1 MMPLVSVVILNW
13 NGISL
18 LQKFIP
24 ILIKYNSCN
33 YQIYVID
40 NGSTDESIDWLE
52 KNYPNDIKLITLNEN
67 YGFSKG
73 YNEGLKQINSDYYI
87 LLNSDVAVCDKWCEP
102 LIDFLE
108 KNKDYAALQP
118 KILSFNNP
126 EYFEYAGAAGGYMD
140 KWGYP
145 FCRGRIFNTI
155 EKDTG
160 QYDDITDIFWASGA
174 CFVVRSSIYNQLG
187 GFDERFFAHM
197 EEIDLCWRIQHLGY
211 KLACVTQSKIYHL
224 GGASLQYNDPRKL
237 FLNIRNNYLMLY
249 KNLPP
254 YIFKKVYK
262 VRHFIEYLMIL
273 FYLITG
279 KFSNIKA
286 ISLAHKDFENLK
298 NYYNPNINPHT
309 TKFLYP
315 RSILIDYFLRNKK
328 KFSKLN
334 FSMSNT
340 QSQTKKIK

>member
-40 NGSTDESIDWLE
+40 NGSTDESVDWLQ
-52 KNYPNDIKLITLNEN
+52 KNYPDDIKLITLNEN
-67 YGFSKG
+67 YGFAKG
-73 YNEGLKQINSDYYI
+73 YNEGLKQIESDYYI
-87 LLNSDVAVCDKWCEP
+87 LLNSDVAVSNNWCEP

-118 KILSFNNP
+118 KILSFSNP
-126 EYFEYAGAAGGYMD
+126 EYFEYAGAAGGYVD

-174 CFVVRSSIYNQLG
+174 CFVIRSSIYNQLG

-211 KLACVTQSKIYHL
+211 KLACIPQSKIYHL
-224 GGASLQYNDPRKL
+224 GGASLQYNDPKKL

-254 YIFKKVYK
+254 YIFRKVYK
-262 VRHFIEYLMIL
+262 VRHLIEYLMIL
-273 FYLITG
+273 FYFITG
-279 KFSNIKA
+279 QFSNIKA
-286 ISLAHKDFENLK
+286 ISLAHKDFNNLK
-298 NYYNPNINPHT
+298 KYYDTKINIET
-309 TKFLYP
+309 IKFLYP
-315 RSILIDYFLRNKK
+315 RSILIDYFLKNKK
-328 KFSKLN
+328 IFSKLKFHN
-334 FSMSNT
+334 MQN
-340 QSQTKKIK
+340 

>member
-1 MMPLVSVVILNW
+1 MMPSVAVVILNW

-24 ILIKYNSCN
+24 ILVKYNSYN

-40 NGSTDESIDWLE
+40 NGSTDESLDWLQ
-52 KNYPNDIKLITLNEN
+52 KNYPDDIKLIILNEN
-67 YGFSKG
+67 YGFAKG
-73 YNEGLKQINSDYYI
+73 YNEGLKQIDSDYFI
-87 LLNSDVAVCDKWCEP
+87 LLNSDVAVSDKWCEP

-126 EYFEYAGAAGGYMD
+126 EYFEYAGAAGGYVD

-155 EKDTG
+155 EKDNG
-160 QYDDITDIFWASGA
+160 QYDDIADIFWASGA
-174 CFVVRSSIYNQLG
+174 CFVIRSSIYYQLG

-211 KLACVTQSKIYHL
+211 KLACIPQSKIYHL

-237 FLNIRNNYLMLY
+237 FLNIRNNYLMLF
-249 KNLPP
+249 KNLP
-254 YIFKKVYK
+254 YVNFKKISR
-262 VRHFIEYLMIL
+262 VRHFIEYLMMC
-273 FYLITG
+273 FYFFTG

-286 ISLAHKDFENLK
+286 ISLAHKDFDNLK
-298 NYYNPNINPHT
+298 KYYNPKINAET
-309 TKFLYP
+309 IKFLYP
-315 RSILIDYFLRNKK
+315 RSILIDYFLKNKK
-328 KFSKLN
+328 KFSKLK
-334 FSMSNT
+334 FPYVQHS
-340 QSQTKKIK
+340 K

>member
-40 NGSTDESIDWLE
+40 NGSTDESVDWLQ
-52 KNYPNDIKLITLNEN
+52 KNYPDDIKLITLNEN
-67 YGFSKG
+67 YGFAKG
-73 YNEGLKQINSDYYI
+73 YNEGLKQIESDYYI
-87 LLNSDVAVCDKWCEP
+87 LLNSDVAVSDNWCEP

-118 KILSFNNP
+118 KILSFSNP
-126 EYFEYAGAAGGYMD
+126 EYFEYAGAAGGYVD

-174 CFVVRSSIYNQLG
+174 CFVIRSSIYNQLG

-211 KLACVTQSKIYHL
+211 KLACIPQSKIYHL
-224 GGASLQYNDPRKL
+224 GGASLQYNDPKKL

-254 YIFKKVYK
+254 YIFRKVYK
-262 VRHFIEYLMIL
+262 VRHLIEYLMIL
-273 FYLITG
+273 FYFITG
-279 KFSNIKA
+279 QFSNIKA
-286 ISLAHKDFENLK
+286 ISLAHKDFNNLK
-298 NYYNPNINPHT
+298 KYYDTKINIET
-309 TKFLYP
+309 IKFLYP
-315 RSILIDYFLRNKK
+315 RSILIDYFLKNKK
-328 KFSKLN
+328 IFSKLKFHN
-334 FSMSNT
+334 MQN
-340 QSQTKKIK
+340 

>member
-24 ILIKYNSCN
+24 ILLKYNSCN

-40 NGSTDESIDWLE
+40 NCSTDESIDWLQ
-52 KNYPNDIKLITLNEN
+52 KNYPDDIKLITLNEN
-67 YGFSKG
+67 YGFAKG
-73 YNEGLKQINSDYYI
+73 YNEGLKQIVSDYYI
-87 LLNSDVAVCDKWCEP
+87 LLNSDVAVSYNWCEP

-126 EYFEYAGAAGGYMD
+126 EYFEYAGAAGGYVD

-174 CFVVRSSIYNQLG
+174 CFVIRSSIYNQMG

-211 KLACVTQSKIYHL
+211 KLACIPQSKIYHL

-254 YIFKKVYK
+254 YIFRKVYK
-262 VRHFIEYLMIL
+262 VRHLIEYLMIL
-273 FYLITG
+273 FYFITG

-286 ISLAHKDFENLK
+286 ISLAHKDFDNLK
-298 NYYNPNINPHT
+298 KYYDPKINAET
-309 TKFLYP
+309 IKFLYP

-328 KFSKLN
+328 KFSKLKFHYMQN
-334 FSMSNT
+334 SKSN
-340 QSQTKKIK
+340 

>member
-1 MMPLVSVVILNW
+1 LNVKNLVNPKHVKRINSLNV
-13 NGISL
+13 NA
-18 LQKFIP
+18 
-24 ILIKYNSCN
+24 
-33 YQIYVID
+33 
-40 NGSTDESIDWLE
+40 DESIDWLQ
-52 KNYPNDIKLITLNEN
+52 KNYPDDIKLITLNEN
-67 YGFSKG
+67 YGFAKG
-73 YNEGLKQINSDYYI
+73 YNEGLKQIESDYYI
-87 LLNSDVAVCDKWCEP
+87 LLNSDVAVSNNWCEP

-108 KNKDYAALQP
+108 KNKDYAAIQP

-126 EYFEYAGAAGGYMD
+126 EYFEYAGAAGGYVD

-174 CFVVRSSIYNQLG
+174 CFVIRSSIYIQLG

-211 KLACVTQSKIYHL
+211 KLACIPQSKIYHL
-224 GGASLQYNDPRKL
+224 GGASLQYNDPKKL

-254 YIFKKVYK
+254 YMFRKVYK
-262 VRHFIEYLMIL
+262 VRHLIEYLMIL
-273 FYLITG
+273 FYFITG

-286 ISLAHKDFENLK
+286 ISLAHKDFDNLK
-298 NYYNPNINPHT
+298 KYYDHKINPET
-309 TKFLYP
+309 IKFLYS

-328 KFSKLN
+328 KFNKLKFHYVQNSK
-334 FSMSNT
+334 SN
-340 QSQTKKIK
+340 